1 MNKII
6 KTSTSISPTGL
17 IIQVG
22 NNYNLIVESLDE
34 KYLYSLQERIKE
46 LENIKEPEAITPEVI
61 DTDNNAKMISKFF
74 GFEIIDAKKLE
85 AERIAEMEQAK
96 KEQEAKAQE
105 LLAKYQAEQK
115 AMMEKL
121 QS

>member
-6 KTSTSISPTGL
+6 KTSTEISPTGL

-34 KYLYSLQERIKE
+34 KYLLSLQERIKE
-46 LENIKEPEAITPEVI
+46 LENTKEPEAVTPEII
-61 DTDNNAKMISKFF
+61 DTDSNAKMVSKFF

-85 AERIAEMEQAK
+85 AERVAEMEKAK

-105 LLAKYQAEQK
+105 LLAKYQAAQK
-115 AMMEKL
+115 VMLENNL
-121 QS
+121 I